1 MIRDSN
7 NTISGDDKYDSLS
20 DLPDFVTEN
29 KAVTDQ
35 LVTWQTEWMSKYSID
50 YYRVDTVKHVE
61 TTTWAAFKNSLTK
74 VNPDFKMIGEYS
86 GAGYANNAGELGTGT
101 MDALLDFDF
110 NDFAQNFV
118 TGNISSV
125 ENSLQKRNNAINNTS
140 VMGSF

>member
-1 MIRDSN
+1 
-7 NTISGDDKYDSLS
+7 
-20 DLPDFVTEN
+20 
-29 KAVTDQ
+29 
-35 LVTWQTEWMSKYSID
+35 
-50 YYRVDTVKHVE
+50 
-61 TTTWAAFKNSLTK
+61 
-74 VNPDFKMIGEYS
+74 MIGEYS

-140 VMGSF
+140 VMGSFLSSHDEDTLQYKLVMRAKSAKKKLTT

>member
-1 MIRDSN
+1 M
-7 NTISGDDKYDSLS
+7 
-20 DLPDFVTEN
+20 TEN

-35 LVTWQTEWMSKYSID
+35 LVAWQTEWMSKYNID

-101 MDALLDFDF
+101 MDALCDRKYFQRGKFTAEEKQCDQQHLCHGKLFE
-110 NDFAQNFV
+110 QP
-118 TGNISSV
+118 
-125 ENSLQKRNNAINNTS
+125 
-140 VMGSF
+140 